1 MNIVNT
7 VAARLKTPLGVSGAG
22 VLAIHPSSAARGVRA
37 SLTGAIVSRDRINGK
52 IQERPLKAVK
62 RMEDEVD
69 WKRTA
74 EKLQQEIEIWR
85 SKEESSR
92 KELAEAK
99 RREADLAK
107 ERALMKT
114 LLDTRR
120 QELHDA
126 QRFLGTAEP
135 ISESNIVQDI
145 RRINAEIFNLARSA
159 ADQIQRDPKRQTRRD
174 AKAQVTSVLGENFT
188 RHLQTM
194 SSQDDTIL
202 LEIAMQAAV
211 TRYISQMISNWY
223 SNGDGNAAFSIVH
236 ELIRQSEENQSVAG
250 QWRALTRRYA
260 QPTPLDAQQFENDHI
275 RRLSVLLSQILQVA
289 GMRESIGQDAQ
300 EILQI
305 IVRAA
310 LDIRRVT
317 GEVMVSSDYEI
328 PPIAVE
334 DIFNSQEMHDAYREK
349 GIKRATGL
357 RVWCCTTLGLRRV
370 EKLPHGLHQVVLIK
384 PEVAL
389 ETLMLDLGIM
399 HDGAGIRSA

>member
-1 MNIVNT
+1 M
-7 VAARLKTPLGVSGAG
+7 
-22 VLAIHPSSAARGVRA
+22 
-37 SLTGAIVSRDRINGK
+37 
-52 IQERPLKAVK
+52 KAVK

-69 WKRTA
+69 WKRAA

-114 LLDTRR
+114 LLETRR

-174 AKAQVTSVLGENFT
+174 AKAQVTRVLGEKFT

-236 ELIRQSEENQSVAG
+236 ELIRQSGEPRS
-250 QWRALTRRYA
+250 
-260 QPTPLDAQQFENDHI
+260 
-275 RRLSVLLSQILQVA
+275 LS
-289 GMRESIGQDAQ
+289 
-300 EILQI
+300 
-305 IVRAA
+305 
-310 LDIRRVT
+310 
-317 GEVMVSSDYEI
+317 
-328 PPIAVE
+328 
-334 DIFNSQEMHDAYREK
+334 
-349 GIKRATGL
+349 
-357 RVWCCTTLGLRRV
+357 
-370 EKLPHGLHQVVLIK
+370 LH
-384 PEVAL
+384 
-389 ETLMLDLGIM
+389 TFD
-399 HDGAGIRSA
+399 